1 MASPM
6 KGWEGGQVLQPRA
19 AAQTTRREPG
29 KHRFW
34 AGGGPNLPLHRSNPE
49 AGPGGG
55 EGK

>member
-1 MASPM
+1 MASLM

-29 KHRFW
+29 RHRFW
-34 AGGGPNLPLHRSNPE
+34 AGGGPNLPLHRSNPA
-49 AGPGGG
+49 AGRGGG